1 MSNEDM
7 SYEEV
12 CQKQISDLETE
23 VERLDGENNRLR
35 QIQGWLKAR
44 NDELERIV
52 SSYKAINTIDKHLI
66 ELGYKGE
73 R

>member
-1 MSNEDM
+1 MSNDDM

-12 CQKQISDLETE
+12 CQKQISDLEEE

-44 NDELERIV
+44 NDELERIA
-52 SSYKAINTIDKHLI
+52 SSYKAINTIDGHLI
-66 ELGYKGE
+66 GLGYKGE